1 MTSEICTLFVE
12 LGDDGLIHISP
23 NNAVD
28 ANQWLQIVSFWNS
41 ADSTAVRTR
50 DISVQPSIFDARASW
65 IRDSWKNRGFEVV
78 INSNV
83 LPALKIARAGNTAFL
98 RLATLDPNRHRDGE
112 VSVSGLTKTLTIEQI
127 ENILCLLDMKNGA
140 NFSVPGA
147 GKTLTTL
154 SLWQILKERGEVQKL
169 LVVCPRSAFD
179 AWQDECQVS
188 FSFLIETEVFSGSI
202 ISEGVEV
209 LLVNFEQ
216 LENPEK
222 LRYLREW
229 SIRNRVQLAIDEA
242 HRIKAGGRSVRWRAC
257 KELAEQAIRVDLLT
271 GTPMPQGPAD
281 LTALFGVAW
290 GSLDRKA
297 LDEKSLISMH
307 RKTSFVRTTKSELN
321 LPELKIEVVSKPP
334 SKIQAEI
341 IRALRDQYSGLF
353 GASLSDLKNLAQR
366 GKAVMT
372 LLAASTNPGL
382 LIAREFSEIEMGFSW
397 PPREVQKNSNL
408 TDLVHEYLDFEIP
421 WKFQQV
427 AMQVEANARLG
438 KKTLI
443 WSSFVGNIAALKRVL
458 TKFEPA
464 VVFGATSPEDR
475 ENEIKRFR
483 NSADCFAL
491 ITNPQTLGEGI
502 SLHQECHDAIYLDRT
517 YNAGLYLQSLDRI
530 HRLGLKAGTL
540 TSIKLLVTQ
549 GTIDERVSKRL
560 ELKIQRLASFLQDP
574 GLTKSALPSA
584 DEVSPEESLGVTNED
599 LEDLFTYWVRD

>member
-23 NNAVD
+23 NSSVD
-28 ANQWLQIVSFWNS
+28 ANQWLQIVSYWNS
-41 ADSTAVRTR
+41 ADSNAVRTR
-50 DISVQPSIFDARASW
+50 DISLQPSIFDSRASW
-65 IRDSWKNRGFEVV
+65 LRDSWKSRGFEVK

-98 RLATLDPNRHRDGE
+98 RLATLDPDRHKEGQVTLSD
-112 VSVSGLTKTLTIEQI
+112 LTKTLTAEQA
-127 ENILCLLDMKNGA
+127 ENILCLLDMKHGA

-154 SLWQILKERGEVQKL
+154 SLWQILKKRGTVNKL
-169 LVVCPRSAFD
+169 LVICPRSAFD
-179 AWQDECQVS
+179 AWRDECEES
-188 FSFLIETEVFSGSI
+188 FTCEIKSEIFSGSI
-202 ISEGVEV
+202 ISDEVQV
-209 LLVNFEQ
+209 LLVNYEQ
-216 LENPEK
+216 LENPQK
-222 LRYLREW
+222 LKYLREW
-229 SIRNRVQLAIDEA
+229 SHRNQVQLAIDEA
-242 HRIKAGGRSVRWRAC
+242 HRIKAGGRSVRWRAS
-257 KELAEQAIRVDLLT
+257 KELAEIAIRVDLLT

-281 LTALFGVAW
+281 LTALFGVSW

-297 LDEKSLISMH
+297 LDEKSLLSMQ
-307 RKTSFVRTTKSELN
+307 RKTTFVRTTKGELH
-321 LPELKIEVVSKPP
+321 LPELKIEVVSRPP
-334 SKIQAEI
+334 SQIQSEI
-341 IRALRDQYSGLF
+341 IGALRDQYSGLF

-372 LLAASTNPGL
+372 MLAASTNPGL
-382 LIAREFSEIEMGFSW
+382 LVSKEFSEIEMGFSW
-397 PPREVQKNSNL
+397 PPREIQSNAAL
-408 TDLVHEYLDFEIP
+408 SGLIHQYLDFEIP

-464 VVFGATSPEDR
+464 VVFGATSVDER
-475 ENEIKRFR
+475 ENEIRRFR
-483 NSADCFAL
+483 NSSDCFVL

-502 SLHQECHDAIYLDRT
+502 SLHHECHDAIYVDRT

-530 HRLGLKAGTL
+530 HRLGLKSGTL
-540 TSIKLLVTQ
+540 TSIKLLVTE

-560 ELKIQRLASFLQDP
+560 ENKIQRLSSFLQDP
-574 GLTKSALPSA
+574 GLINASLPSA
-584 DEVSPEESLGVTNED
+584 DEVSPEESLGVTYED
-599 LEDLFTYWVRD
+599 LEDLFSYWARN